1 MEKRSIDLGRCLV
14 RDGKADCHCCEEIC
28 PQRAITSHAVDQ
40 EACDGCGLCTA
51 VCPAAAI
58 EAPEDYAEALKKTM
72 ALTPQVLMC
81 GKASPGGVHCL
92 GFLDRRLLWSL
103 ATKRPLSLDIS
114 RCESCRPAVFAWL
127 QQEATACNDA
137 LARAGKKTIALVH
150 VKPAPPQPKKP
161 RKIERRSFFQALF
174 HSTAEGLQEIAEAQI
189 ERSFRFDAS
198 AWLREQQAEACELF
212 CGLALRDGCT
222 ACGLCT
228 VVCPTGAVVLERGEH
243 AALHFAG
250 ASCTG
255 CNLCALHCPQGALE
269 LVPHFA
275 GQRDFPLDR

>member
-1 MEKRSIDLGRCLV
+1 M
-14 RDGKADCHCCEEIC
+14 
-28 PQRAITSHAVDQ
+28 AITRS
-40 EACDGCGLCTA
+40 
-51 VCPAAAI
+51 
-58 EAPEDYAEALKKTM
+58 
-72 ALTPQVLMC
+72 
-81 GKASPGGVHCL
+81 
-92 GFLDRRLLWSL
+92 RWS
-103 ATKRPLSLDIS
+103 LSLDIS

-127 QQEATACNDA
+127 QQEVTACNDA

-161 RKIERRSFFQALF
+161 RKVERRSFFQALF

-228 VVCPTGAVVLERGEH
+228 VVCPTGAVVLERDEH

-255 CNLCALHCPQGALE
+255 CNLCVLHCPQGALE

>member
-1 MEKRSIDLGRCLV
+1 MIGEKYRGETKYRPGPLPRARRQGGLSSLRGDL
-14 RDGKADCHCCEEIC
+14 
-28 PQRAITSHAVDQ
+28 
-40 EACDGCGLCTA
+40 
-51 VCPAAAI
+51 PAAGHC
-58 EAPEDYAEALKKTM
+58 
-72 ALTPQVLMC
+72 QSRC
-81 GKASPGGVHCL
+81 GPRSLRRLRPLHCL

-127 QQEATACNDA
+127 QQEVTACNDA

-150 VKPAPPQPKKP
+150 VKPAPSQPKKP
-161 RKIERRSFFQALF
+161 RKVERRSFFQALF

-198 AWLREQQAEACELF
+198 AWLRAQQAEACELF